1 MGPVRDP
8 PDHPPQ
14 PMSAH
19 CAATSV
25 GWRDSFLPDTS
36 PCRATGS
43 CGKLVQTASLLEDL
57 DGGPQWPGGPRSGP
71 LSLRRLAAPA
81 CQRPAW
87 QRQPSQAGGSQ
98 MTPGKCDGPD
108 PQPGILRWCPA
119 LGWCQCPTIP
129 IATPRLILGRRC
141 RNSCVRLQTRNGL
154 TCTGWGGDGSIG
166 SRRLR
171 GQLHWSGTAD
181 ALDRPGVL
189 PEDSESRGAQVR
201 AAVIRQNGLR
211 PSEPR
216 WQVIPSGPSL
226 DRVPFKPQGADVGS

>member
-1 MGPVRDP
+1 MALDGAGPGASQGGGSPGRERRGHRRRRQWRSNGLCRRRTLVTPGFQAVGTAIWGGVVKEEGPRPTTDQGVREMGPVRDP

-154 TCTGWGGDGSIG
+154 TCTGWGGDG
-166 SRRLR
+166 
-171 GQLHWSGTAD
+171 
-181 ALDRPGVL
+181 
-189 PEDSESRGAQVR
+189 
-201 AAVIRQNGLR
+201 
-211 PSEPR
+211 
-216 WQVIPSGPSL
+216 
-226 DRVPFKPQGADVGS
+226 